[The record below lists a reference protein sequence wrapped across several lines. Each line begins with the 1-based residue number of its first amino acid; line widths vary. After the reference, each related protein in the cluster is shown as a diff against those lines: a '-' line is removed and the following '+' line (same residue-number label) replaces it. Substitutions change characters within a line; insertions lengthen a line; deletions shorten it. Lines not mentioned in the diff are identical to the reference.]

1 MNGLKSN
8 QIGSSSLKIRQHW
21 PYDLISI
28 LSVKISQLMQAYLEN
43 NTNNKRRNNDT
54 VGARSLTII
63 GNRGRRARC
72 CNFEME
78 ESSGSFSDVSN
89 AKRSTVCLHDAEIK
103 ITNGKCSIRGQVV
116 FLPAKCPTGISLCSF
131 SEQDGVKRTDFIIPR
146 EVPVNEVSL
155 KMDVAT
161 LPAAAAAT
169 SCAADLHPHTTKG
182 PSKKNY

>member
-63 GNRGRRARC
+63 GNRGRRA
-72 CNFEME
+72 
-78 ESSGSFSDVSN
+78 S
-89 AKRSTVCLHDAEIK
+89 
-103 ITNGKCSIRGQVV
+103 
-116 FLPAKCPTGISLCSF
+116 
-131 SEQDGVKRTDFIIPR
+131 GVKRTDFIIPR